1 MNADKEEFINSI
13 EEYKGIINKISFA
26 YTNNTDDRNDLKQE
40 ILIQLWKSYPKF
52 NHKSKLSTWIY
63 RVALNTAISNL
74 RKVKRKIHEVELSEK
89 HYQIPDPDNKSE
101 CDDNL
106 KKLYELIY
114 RLNDMERAI
123 VLLYLEDQSYSEI
136 AGIVGI
142 SETNVATKLSRI
154 KLKLKNQFGNKEDNH
169 GS

>member
-1 MNADKEEFINSI
+1 MNADKEEFIKSL
-13 EEYKGIINKISFA
+13 EEHNGIINKISFA

-74 RKVKRKIHEVELSEK
+74 RKTKRRIREVELSEK
-89 HYQIPDPDNKSE
+89 HYQIPDPDNISE
-101 CDDNL
+101 SDDNL
-106 KKLYELIY
+106 KKFYELIY
-114 RLNDMERAI
+114 RLNDLERAI
-123 VLLYLEDQSYSEI
+123 ILLYLEDLSYYEI

-154 KLKLKNQFGNKEDNH
+154 KLKLKNQFSSNQ
-169 GS
+169 

>member
-1 MNADKEEFINSI
+1 MKADKEEFIKSL

-26 YTNNTDDRNDLKQE
+26 YTNNINDRNDLKQE

-74 RKVKRKIHEVELSEK
+74 RKTKRKIREVELSEQ
-89 HYQIPDPDNKSE
+89 HYQIPDSDNKTE
-101 CDDNL
+101 LNENI
-106 KKLYELIY
+106 KTLYELIY
-114 RLNDMERAI
+114 RLNELERAI
-123 VLLYLEDQSYSEI
+123 ILLYLEDQSYSEI

-154 KLKLKNQFGNKEDNH
+154 KLKLKNQFNSNQ
-169 GS
+169 

>member
-1 MNADKEEFINSI
+1 MKVDKEEFIKSV

-26 YTNNTDDRNDLKQE
+26 YTNNIDDRNDLKQE

-52 NHKSKLSTWIY
+52 SHKSKLSTWIY

-74 RKVKRKIHEVELSEK
+74 RKTKRKIREVELSK
-89 HYQIPDPDNKSE
+89 KYYQIPDPNINSE
-101 CDDNL
+101 YDDNL
-106 KKLYELIY
+106 KILYELIY
-114 RLNDMERAI
+114 RLNDLERAI
-123 VLLYLEDQSYSEI
+123 VFLYLEDLSYCEI

-154 KLKLKNQFGNKEDNH
+154 KLKLKNQFNSNQ
-169 GS
+169 